1 MRRVGIFEERG
12 SGFDN
17 VVSLTESYQLPAPA
31 IELKDEYIKVLS
43 FKYGEFKVM
52 SKDDKI
58 RACYLHSC

>member
-31 IELKDEYIKVLS
+31 IELKDEYIKYSRLNMAS
-43 FKYGEFKVM
+43 LK
-52 SKDDKI
+52 
-58 RACYLHSC
+58 L